1 MRLKQAIL
9 TGTIAFCGSWA
20 GAFADVPVAQ
30 AQAAAVCETVRDGVE
45 YRAFLPDQRRF
56 LYVSVKLLPGAF
68 PTVFLIV
75 DKNFQGKAAPKNDPM
90 VAWWLDRKRPLRF
103 SGDKVRIAWQDK
115 GSFHFITGLFSAPAT
130 AEIIQAIPGLERQG
144 NHFEG
149 AGNDDTNVFAFQLR
163 FGMPGFDASEFDV
176 YVPAVSFD
184 GVTVAPPP
192 IHFNRED
199 ADTPAKC

>member
-1 MRLKQAIL
+1 MRLEQAIL
-9 TGTIAFCGSWA
+9 TGTIAVCGSWA
-20 GAFADVPVAQ
+20 VAIADVP
-30 AQAAAVCETVRDGVE
+30 QAAAVCEPVRDGVE

-130 AEIIQAIPGLERQG
+130 AEMIQTIPGLERQG
-144 NHFEG
+144 SHFEG